1 MNAQKGS
8 IWGFVLVIFLGVA
21 TLGTGIWY
29 YFYLTKKPA
38 TAPAVQKTITWLTPE
53 KIPDLKIFSLEVRPK
68 GGRYYKVGIIN
79 KGQYAGGEIILAFA
93 EPAATLGL
101 TDDLYRFIR
110 KDDKLY
116 LLTKYSTQLYQ
127 NDGLDRSMFT
137 QDQSYTLP
145 DLDAFA
151 TTITYGQLQLIP
163 HPSEIN
169 LLFDS
174 NGLKKLFTDSKLGDV
189 YTNASLENLG
199 SYEVAKNCFF
209 VKAPDGTVK
218 FYRYTPPFLDEQGR
232 SDITWQDGTKANG
245 AYTFRSPSGSGFNDC
260 ANVVNLS
267 TSEIKK
273 AGTTSTGDPVY
284 IYKDSNHPVLKKIYQ
299 EDYVVPSGGIKES
312 YSQFID
318 SYPVFFWEDPFGRWV
333 QFANNTYLP
342 PAECAKPVIYL
353 YPRVPSVVSVKLT
366 PLGGIDASLPSY
378 LDGWRV
384 IAFPSGKL
392 LDFQTNKIYPYL
404 FWEGKSD
411 LYQTPQKGF
420 VVKNKELDQFFNY
433 KLKELGLLEKEIADF
448 KAFWIPQMLAKDAPY
463 YFITFLAQSEIN
475 RLAPLSVQPAPDTVI
490 RVLMDFK
497 PLRQPITVSEPRL
510 ITPKREGFTVVEW
523 GGVRR

>member
-1 MNAQKGS
+1 M
-8 IWGFVLVIFLGVA
+8 
-21 TLGTGIWY
+21 
-29 YFYLTKKPA
+29 
-38 TAPAVQKTITWLTPE
+38 
-53 KIPDLKIFSLEVRPK
+53 
-68 GGRYYKVGIIN
+68 
-79 KGQYAGGEIILAFA
+79 
-93 EPAATLGL
+93 
-101 TDDLYRFIR
+101 
-110 KDDKLY
+110 
-116 LLTKYSTQLYQ
+116 
-127 NDGLDRSMFT
+127 
-137 QDQSYTLP
+137 
-145 DLDAFA
+145 
-151 TTITYGQLQLIP
+151 
-163 HPSEIN
+163 
-169 LLFDS
+169 
-174 NGLKKLFTDSKLGDV
+174 
-189 YTNASLENLG
+189 
-199 SYEVAKNCFF
+199 
-209 VKAPDGTVK
+209 
-218 FYRYTPPFLDEQGR
+218 
-232 SDITWQDGTKANG
+232 
-245 AYTFRSPSGSGFNDC
+245 
-260 ANVVNLS
+260 
-267 TSEIKK
+267 
-273 AGTTSTGDPVY
+273 
-284 IYKDSNHPVLKKIYQ
+284 
-299 EDYVVPSGGIKES
+299 
-312 YSQFID
+312 
-318 SYPVFFWEDPFGRWV
+318 
-333 QFANNTYLP
+333 
-342 PAECAKPVIYL
+342 
-353 YPRVPSVVSVKLT
+353 VSVKLT

>member
-333 QFANNTYLP
+333 QFVNNIYLP
-342 PAECAKPVIYL
+342 
-353 YPRVPSVVSVKLT
+353 
-366 PLGGIDASLPSY
+366 
-378 LDGWRV
+378 W
-384 IAFPSGKL
+384 
-392 LDFQTNKIYPYL
+392 
-404 FWEGKSD
+404 
-411 LYQTPQKGF
+411 
-420 VVKNKELDQFFNY
+420 
-433 KLKELGLLEKEIADF
+433 
-448 KAFWIPQMLAKDAPY
+448 
-463 YFITFLAQSEIN
+463 
-475 RLAPLSVQPAPDTVI
+475 
-490 RVLMDFK
+490 
-497 PLRQPITVSEPRL
+497 
-510 ITPKREGFTVVEW
+510 
-523 GGVRR
+523 